1 MPKDQSKQAKD
12 FADLEE
18 VDAADTSASR
28 LDAAMREAVA
38 AVEAVEKKK
47 AGKGGDQ
54 EDSREVDAQA
64 AEEIERLQKEVAIL
78 KDASLRTLADFEN
91 YRKRMEREQKEVRR
105 YALLEPMR
113 EFLPVVDN
121 LQRALGSDGRAEDLK
136 LGVEMILNQMAGV
149 LQRFDVQ
156 EVEALGEVFN
166 PAVHEAVMRDTSSEV
181 TEPTVTDELQKG
193 YILHE
198 RLLRPAMVK
207 VSMPET
213 SGPSGG
219 EADSA

>member
-1 MPKDQSKQAKD
+1 MPKDQSKRAKD

-18 VDAADTSASR
+18 VDAADTSAGR

-47 AGKGGDQ
+47 AGKGGD
-54 EDSREVDAQA
+54 EEMSTEADEEAVR
-64 AEEIERLQKEVAIL
+64 EIERLQKEVATL

-136 LGVEMILNQMAGV
+136 LGVEMILNQMAGL
-149 LQRFDVQ
+149 LQRFDVK
-156 EVEALGEVFN
+156 EVEALGETFD
-166 PAVHEAVMRDTSSEV
+166 PAVHEAVLRDTSSEV

-207 VSMPET
+207 VSMPEAGG
-213 SGPSGG
+213 SSGG
-219 EADSA
+219 ETDSA